1 MIANSK
7 PRVSIPRRFTQMPR
21 KNNAYSFNNPEQQLS
36 GQVHDKIS
44 NMLKD
49 EIYKNKAQIT
59 ILSMAHGR
67 YVNKDRQKVS
77 QINR

>member
-1 MIANSK
+1 
-7 PRVSIPRRFTQMPR
+7 
-21 KNNAYSFNNPEQQLS
+21 
-36 GQVHDKIS
+36 
-44 NMLKD
+44 MLKD